1 MFRSFGH
8 LYIFFQ
14 EMSIQISPGFFSW
27 DVYLSIV
34 ELYEFFSLI
43 HILRIKP
50 LLDLRF
56 SIIFSIVWVVF
67 LLSWYDVQKPFFYFN
82 EIKFI

>member
-1 MFRSFGH
+1 MFRSFGQ
-8 LYIFFQ
+8 LYIFF
-14 EMSIQISPGFFSW
+14 SPCIFSW

-50 LLDLRF
+50 LLELRF

-82 EIKFI
+82 EVKFI